1 MYDKDTRKLIVFFF
15 KKKNKKTNHSQ
26 KYDDFDKINPF
37 QRTKQASRKITVIL

>member
-15 KKKNKKTNHSQ
+15 LKKNKKTNHSQ